1 MRRKKGTEDAP
12 ATGDARIT
20 PEEVQQVE
28 FRLAFRGYNERDV
41 DAFLDRITE
50 GLSSYREELEGQRS
64 GSGVPRAAVAG
75 STGDADAIVARAHAE
90 ADEIVRRAQEQA
102 AGIRAAAGAGSGDAR
117 GTVAPFLNKEREFL
131 QSLGGLVQTH
141 AEEIKQMVMA
151 IRERA
156 EASASSEAPRPAAP
170 ISPAPEARFPTEPER
185 TGERGTAPSAAP
197 IPVAALPA
205 DLEAASAA
213 EIRERLQASEPPI
226 EIGTA
231 VEDED
236 LASEASPP
244 VVVESGT
251 EPVFSTEG
259 APASERRERSLRE
272 LFWGED

>member
-1 MRRKKGTEDAP
+1 MRRKKGSEDAP

-50 GLSSYREELEGQRS
+50 GLSSYREELEAARS
-64 GSGVPRAAVAG
+64 GSVMPLAAAAA
-75 STGDADAIVARAHAE
+75 STGDADAIVARARAE

-102 AGIRAAAGAGSGDAR
+102 AGIRAAGAGSGDAR
-117 GTVAPFLNKEREFL
+117 GAVAPFLNKEREFL

-170 ISPAPEARFPTEPER
+170 VSSVPEARSEAEPER
-185 TGERGTAPSAAP
+185 TGERGTAASAAAMP
-197 IPVAALPA
+197 ALVQPA
-205 DLEAASAA
+205 DLEPASAA
-213 EIRERLQASEPPI
+213 EIRERLQASEPPV
-226 EIGTA
+226 EIGSP
-231 VEDED
+231 EDED
-236 LASEASPP
+236 LAPEASPP
-244 VVVESGT
+244 IVVESGT

>member
-1 MRRKKGTEDAP
+1 MRRKKGSEDAP

-50 GLSSYREELEGQRS
+50 GLSSYREELEVAKS
-64 GSGVPRAAVAG
+64 GSGLPLAAAAA
-75 STGDADAIVARAHAE
+75 STGDADAIVARARAE

-102 AGIRAAAGAGSGDAR
+102 AGIRAAGADSGDAR
-117 GTVAPFLNKEREFL
+117 GAVAPFLNKEREFL

-170 ISPAPEARFPTEPER
+170 VSSVPEARSEAEPER
-185 TGERGTAPSAAP
+185 TGERGTAATAAAMP
-197 IPVAALPA
+197 AVVQPA
-205 DLEAASAA
+205 DLEPASAA
-213 EIRERLQASEPPI
+213 EIRERLQASEPPV
-226 EIGTA
+226 EIGSP
-231 VEDED
+231 EDED
-236 LASEASPP
+236 LAPEASPP
-244 VVVESGT
+244 IVVESGT

>member
-1 MRRKKGTEDAP
+1 MRRKKGSEDAL

-50 GLSSYREELEGQRS
+50 GLSSYRQELEGVRS
-64 GSGVPRAAVAG
+64 GSGLPLTAAAG
-75 STGDADAIVARAHAE
+75 STGDADAIVARARAE

-102 AGIRAAAGAGSGDAR
+102 AGIRAAAGAGSSDAR
-117 GTVAPFLNKEREFL
+117 GAVAPFLNKEREFL

-170 ISPAPEARFPTEPER
+170 ISSAPEARSQAEPDR
-185 TGERGTAPSAAP
+185 TGERGTAASAAP
-197 IPVAALPA
+197 MAVAAQPA
-205 DLEAASAA
+205 DLEPASAA
-213 EIRERLQASEPPI
+213 EIRERLQASEPPV
-226 EIGTA
+226 EIGPA
-231 VEDED
+231 DED
-236 LASEASPP
+236 DLPP
-244 VVVESGT
+244 KAAAPIVVDSGT

-259 APASERRERSLRE
+259 APATERRERSLRE

>member
-1 MRRKKGTEDAP
+1 MRRKKGSEDAP

-20 PEEVQQVE
+20 PDEVQQVE

-50 GLSSYREELEGQRS
+50 GLSSYREELEGLRS
-64 GSGVPRAAVAG
+64 GSGLPLAAVAG
-75 STGDADAIVARAHAE
+75 STGDADAIVAGARAE
-90 ADEIVRRAQEQA
+90 ADEIVRRAREQA
-102 AGIRAAAGAGSGDAR
+102 AGIRAAAAGSGDAR
-117 GTVAPFLNKEREFL
+117 GAVAPFLNKEREFL

-156 EASASSEAPRPAAP
+156 EASASSESPRSPAP
-170 ISPAPEARFPTEPER
+170 ISSAPEARFEAEPEQ

-197 IPVAALPA
+197 MAVAAQPA
-205 DLEAASAA
+205 DLEPASAA

-226 EIGTA
+226 EIGSA
-231 VEDED
+231 EEEQD
-236 LASEASPP
+236 LAPEASPP
-244 VVVESGT
+244 IVVESGT

>member
-1 MRRKKGTEDAP
+1 MRRKKGSEDAP

-50 GLSSYREELEGQRS
+50 GLSSYREELEAARS
-64 GSGVPRAAVAG
+64 GSVMPLAAAAA
-75 STGDADAIVARAHAE
+75 STGDADAIVARARAE

-102 AGIRAAAGAGSGDAR
+102 AGIRAAGAGSDDAR
-117 GTVAPFLNKEREFL
+117 GAVAPFLNKEREFL

-170 ISPAPEARFPTEPER
+170 VSSVPEARSEAEPER
-185 TGERGTAPSAAP
+185 TGERGTAASAAAMP
-197 IPVAALPA
+197 TVVQPA
-205 DLEAASAA
+205 DLEPVSAA
-213 EIRERLQASEPPI
+213 EIRERLQASEPPV
-226 EIGTA
+226 EIGSP
-231 VEDED
+231 EDED
-236 LASEASPP
+236 LAPEASPP
-244 VVVESGT
+244 IVVESGT

>member
-1 MRRKKGTEDAP
+1 MRRKKGSEDAP

-50 GLSSYREELEGQRS
+50 GLSSYREELEGVGS
-64 GSGVPRAAVAG
+64 GSGLPLAAVAG
-75 STGDADAIVARAHAE
+75 STGDADAIVARARAE
-90 ADEIVRRAQEQA
+90 ADQIVRRAQEQA
-102 AGIRAAAGAGSGDAR
+102 AGIRAAGAGSGDAR
-117 GTVAPFLNKEREFL
+117 GAVAPFLNKEREFL

-170 ISPAPEARFPTEPER
+170 ISSAPEARFQAEPER
-185 TGERGTAPSAAP
+185 TGERGTAASAAAM
-197 IPVAALPA
+197 PVAAQPA
-205 DLEAASAA
+205 DLEPASAA
-213 EIRERLQASEPPI
+213 EIRARLQASEPPV
-226 EIGTA
+226 EIGSA
-231 VEDED
+231 EDED
-236 LASEASPP
+236 LAPEASPP
-244 VVVESGT
+244 IVVESGT

>member
-1 MRRKKGTEDAP
+1 MRRKKGSEDAP

-50 GLSSYREELEGQRS
+50 GLSSYREELEGVRS
-64 GSGVPRAAVAG
+64 GSGLPLAAVAG
-75 STGDADAIVARAHAE
+75 STGDADAIVARARAE

-117 GTVAPFLNKEREFL
+117 GAVAPFLNREREFL

-156 EASASSEAPRPAAP
+156 EASAPSEAPRSAAP
-170 ISPAPEARFPTEPER
+170 ISSAPEARSQT
-185 TGERGTAPSAAP
+185 
-197 IPVAALPA
+197 
-205 DLEAASAA
+205 DLEPASAA
-213 EIRERLQASEPPI
+213 EIRERLQASEPPV
-226 EIGTA
+226 EIGSA
-231 VEDED
+231 EDED
-236 LASEASPP
+236 LAPEASPP
-244 VVVESGT
+244 IVVESGT

>member
-1 MRRKKGTEDAP
+1 MRRKKGSEDAP

-50 GLSSYREELEGQRS
+50 GLSSYREELEAARS
-64 GSGVPRAAVAG
+64 GSVMPLAAAAA
-75 STGDADAIVARAHAE
+75 STGDADAIVARARAE

-102 AGIRAAAGAGSGDAR
+102 AGIRAAGAGSDDAR
-117 GTVAPFLNKEREFL
+117 GAVAPFLNKEREFL

-170 ISPAPEARFPTEPER
+170 VSSVPEARSEAEPER
-185 TGERGTAPSAAP
+185 TGERGTAASAAAMP
-197 IPVAALPA
+197 TVVQPA
-205 DLEAASAA
+205 DLEPVSAA
-213 EIRERLQASEPPI
+213 EIRERLQASEPPV
-226 EIGTA
+226 EVGSP
-231 VEDED
+231 EDED
-236 LASEASPP
+236 LAPEASPP
-244 VVVESGT
+244 IVVESGT

>member
-1 MRRKKGTEDAP
+1 MRRKKGSEDAP
-12 ATGDARIT
+12 ATGDARVT

-50 GLSSYREELEGQRS
+50 GLSSYREELEAARS
-64 GSGVPRAAVAG
+64 GSGLPPAAAAA
-75 STGDADAIVARAHAE
+75 STGDADAIVARARAE
-90 ADEIVRRAQEQA
+90 ADEILRRAQEQA
-102 AGIRAAAGAGSGDAR
+102 AGIRAAGAGSGDAR
-117 GTVAPFLNKEREFL
+117 GAVAPFLNKEREFL

-141 AEEIKQMVMA
+141 AEEIRQMVMA

-170 ISPAPEARFPTEPER
+170 VSSVPEARSEAEPER
-185 TGERGTAPSAAP
+185 TGERGTAPMPA
-197 IPVAALPA
+197 VVQPA
-205 DLEAASAA
+205 DLEPASAA
-213 EIRERLQASEPPI
+213 EIRERLQAGEPPV
-226 EIGTA
+226 EIGSP
-231 VEDED
+231 EDED
-236 LASEASPP
+236 LAPEASPP
-244 VVVESGT
+244 IVVESGT

>member
-1 MRRKKGTEDAP
+1 MRRKKGSEDAP
-12 ATGDARIT
+12 AIGDARIT

-50 GLSSYREELEGQRS
+50 GLSSYREELEAARS
-64 GSGVPRAAVAG
+64 GSGLPPAAAAA
-75 STGDADAIVARAHAE
+75 STGDADAIVARARAE
-90 ADEIVRRAQEQA
+90 ADEILRRAQEQA
-102 AGIRAAAGAGSGDAR
+102 AGIRAAGAGSGDAR
-117 GTVAPFLNKEREFL
+117 GAVAPFLNKEREFL

-141 AEEIKQMVMA
+141 AEEIRQMVMA

-170 ISPAPEARFPTEPER
+170 VSSVPEARSEAEPER
-185 TGERGTAPSAAP
+185 TGERGTAPMPA
-197 IPVAALPA
+197 VVQPA
-205 DLEAASAA
+205 DLEPASAA
-213 EIRERLQASEPPI
+213 EIRERLQAGEPPV
-226 EIGTA
+226 EIGSP
-231 VEDED
+231 EDED
-236 LASEASPP
+236 LAPEASPP
-244 VVVESGT
+244 IVVESGT

>member
-1 MRRKKGTEDAP
+1 MRRKKGSEDAP

-50 GLSSYREELEGQRS
+50 GLSSYREELEAARS
-64 GSGVPRAAVAG
+64 GSGLPPAAAAAF
-75 STGDADAIVARAHAE
+75 TGDADAIVARARAE

-102 AGIRAAAGAGSGDAR
+102 AGIRAAGAGSGDAR
-117 GTVAPFLNKEREFL
+117 GAVAPFLNKEREFL

-170 ISPAPEARFPTEPER
+170 VSSVPEARSEAEPER
-185 TGERGTAPSAAP
+185 TGERGTAASAAAMP
-197 IPVAALPA
+197 AVVQPA
-205 DLEAASAA
+205 DLEPASAA
-213 EIRERLQASEPPI
+213 EIRERLQASEPPV
-226 EIGTA
+226 EIGSP
-231 VEDED
+231 EDED
-236 LASEASPP
+236 LAPEASPP
-244 VVVESGT
+244 IVVESGT